1 MVPPYSHRVSR
12 VRRYS
17 GYRWLFRLFVYRTL
31 TFFGWTSHSI
41 PLNLYNA
48 VFCPNPES
56 ITTLGLASSAFA
68 RHYWRNLVWF
78 LFLPLL
84 RCFSSGGSPPQ
95 PIYSVTDSWFFI
107 MCVPTFGY
115 LRLIAY
121 LQLPAAFRSLSRPS
135 SAPNAKAFS
144 ICSSSLEL
152 LKYSG
157 TFCISFDIH
166 RFSSLELLCFI
177 LAVNIFRYSWQNCF
191 FTLNRKTWF
200 RFHDIF
206 VFPFTFV
213 CHVCHTNSFEL
224 ICYKFLFG
232 FQWTFRLIFS
242 KLSFTVT
249 WFTSNPCED

>member
-1 MVPPYSHRVSR
+1 
-12 VRRYS
+12 
-17 GYRWLFRLFVYRTL
+17 
-31 TFFGWTSHSI
+31 
-41 PLNLYNA
+41 
-48 VFCPNPES
+48 
-56 ITTLGLASSAFA
+56 
-68 RHYWRNLVWF
+68 
-78 LFLPLL
+78 
-84 RCFSSGGSPPQ
+84 
-95 PIYSVTDSWFFI
+95 

-115 LRLIAY
+115 LRLTAY

-152 LKYSG
+152 LK
-157 TFCISFDIH
+157 
-166 RFSSLELLCFI
+166 
-177 LAVNIFRYSWQNCF
+177 VFRYFLYILWYTSVLIAWIAVFHTCSEYLSIFWQNCF

-232 FQWTFRLIFS
+232 FQWSPASCGQPCYTASKALDSLKYFWSLI
-242 KLSFTVT
+242 
-249 WFTSNPCED
+249 TSSWCVLW